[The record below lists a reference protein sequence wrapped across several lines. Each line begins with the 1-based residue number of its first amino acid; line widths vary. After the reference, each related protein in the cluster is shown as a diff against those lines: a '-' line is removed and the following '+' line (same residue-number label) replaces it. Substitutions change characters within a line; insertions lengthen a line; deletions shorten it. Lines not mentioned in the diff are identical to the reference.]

1 MEPDGPGW
9 GQQTFLRYTHLLML
23 FVAHLDVDAERLA
36 ELVAIFKAPAIAAA
50 QRGDHYKRPA
60 EREPHGRGVPWD
72 LDYQANK
79 IAPKVSENNLSA
91 PSIGI
96 IENHCNVKLDCNCAI
111 HASGGTDAANGASP
125 YYRYNLGDVNGDPE
139 GLLKASLEAWERNP
153 DPLADEKPP
162 YRVLVAV
169 AREVELSFEDHDEGI
184 MGKSTYTVARRIFDE
199 MDPAEV

>member
-1 MEPDGPGW
+1 
-9 GQQTFLRYTHLLML
+9 ML
-23 FVAHLDVDAERLA
+23 SVAHLDVDAERLA
-36 ELVAIFKAPAIAAA
+36 ELVATFKAPAIAAA

-153 DPLADEKPP
+153 DPWPTKSHLTAPWSRWREKWSCHSRTTT
-162 YRVLVAV
+162 RVSWESQPT
-169 AREVELSFEDHDEGI
+169 RWQGEF
-184 MGKSTYTVARRIFDE
+184 STRWTRRKCSYWLG
-199 MDPAEV
+199 